1 MVAAR
6 PVVAGNGAGVELR
19 RRRLRVAYGNYATVS
34 ERANGVVRDALRG
47 VGRMLDMCPR
57 PKGHRNLAGD

>member
-47 VGRMLDMCPR
+47 VGRMLDMCP
-57 PKGHRNLAGD
+57 